1 MKRILLLSCLIL
13 AALSNASAY
22 VTVTVKDSI
31 STNTTWT
38 CDKQYLL
45 EGYVYVTAGATLTI
59 NPGTIIRGDKDT
71 KGALIIERGAK
82 IMAMGT
88 LGNPIVFTSNQ
99 EAGSRDYG
107 DWGGVVIC
115 GKAPTNWNAGQG
127 QVEGGPRSFY
137 GGTDA
142 ADNSGE
148 MHYVRIEYGGIAF
161 SPNNEVNA
169 LTLCG
174 VGSGTQIDHIQVSYG
189 GDDGFEFFG
198 GTVNAKH
205 LVSVGMWDDDFDNDN
220 GYSGKLQFLVAVRD
234 PFSADNSGSKAVES
248 DSYLSGTYSGIP
260 VDLAKMTTSIVSN
273 ATLVGPL
280 VAPTSTAF
288 NDQYTAGVHLRRGS
302 SMSILNSV
310 IMGFP
315 CGLLIDESSSSYG
328 STTAN
333 IASNELQFRNN
344 IIAGSPNFTSGST
357 PRVAVYV
364 KDGARSLTPVN
375 TNADSTTGS
384 PFTPFAGPLSFFYNA
399 AFGNRY
405 YSTSSNVRLTNPFNL
420 LNPNP
425 IPTSTSPISYN
436 ISAPHS
442 ASNPFDPADPI
453 NYDTTGGG
461 VNYNVPTVPP
471 QYGTSKAS
479 DPFFTSVNYI
489 GAFAGTTTSATNW
502 MNNWCEFD
510 PNNADYDTICYVA
523 PPPPPTGVTDLTKII
538 PSGINVYPNPTS
550 GNATV
555 AIEVRK
561 TCVAKITV
569 MDVTGKMVKTIANTE
584 VTKGTQTF
592 DFNTSDLASGMYIMS
607 VNMNGKTRAV
617 RFNVVK

>member
-1 MKRILLLSCLIL
+1 MKRMLLLSCLIF
-13 AALSNASAY
+13 AAISNASAY
-22 VTVTVKDSI
+22 VTVTVQDSI
-31 STNTTWT
+31 SANTHWT

-45 EGYVYVTAGATLTI
+45 KGYVYVTAGATLTI
-59 NPGTIIRGDKDT
+59 DPGVIIKGDKDT

-88 LGNPIVFTSNQ
+88 IGNPVVFTSNQ
-99 EAGSRDYG
+99 DAGSRDYG
-107 DWGGVVIC
+107 DWGGVIIC

-137 GGTDA
+137 GGTDP

-161 SPNNEVNA
+161 SPNNEVNS

-174 VGSGTQIDHIQVSYG
+174 VGNGTQIDHIQVSYG

-198 GTVNAKH
+198 GTVNAKY

-220 GYSGKLQFLVAVRD
+220 AYSGKLQFIAAIRD
-234 PFSADNSGSKAVES
+234 PFSADNSGSKAIES
-248 DSYLSGTYSGIP
+248 DSYLAGTYSGIP
-260 VDLAKMTTSIVSN
+260 VDNAKMTTAVVSN

-280 VAPTSTAF
+280 VSPTSTAF
-288 NDQYTAGVHLRRGS
+288 NDQYTAGAHLRRGS

-310 IMGFP
+310 FIGWT
-315 CGLLIDESSSSYG
+315 CGLLIDESSASYG

-344 IIAGSPNFTSGST
+344 IIAGSPNFPSGST
-357 PRVAVYV
+357 PKVVVYV
-364 KDGARSLTPVN
+364 KDGARSLTPTN
-375 TNADSTTGS
+375 TNADSTTGT
-384 PFTPFAGPLSFFYNA
+384 PFTPFVGPLSFFYNA
-399 AFGNRY
+399 AFGNKFY
-405 YSTSSNVRLTNPFNL
+405 ATSSNVRLTNPFNL
-420 LNPNP
+420 TNPNM
-425 IPTSTSPISYN
+425 IPTSTSPVSYN
-436 ISAPHS
+436 ASAPHS
-442 ASNPFDPADPI
+442 TSNPFDPTMPI
-453 NYDTTGGG
+453 NYDTTGGA

-471 QYGTSKAS
+471 NFSTSKAS
-479 DPFFTSVNYI
+479 DAFFTNVNFI

-502 MNNWCEFD
+502 TNGWCEFD
-510 PNNADYDTICYVA
+510 PNNADYDTICYV
-523 PPPPPTGVTDLTKII
+523 PVTPPTTVTDLNNVI
-538 PSGINVYPNPTS
+538 PSGINVYPNPVN

-555 AIEVRK
+555 AVDVRNNC
-561 TCVAKITV
+561 TINVAIMDITGRV
-569 MDVTGKMVKTIANTE
+569 VKQVANTQ

-592 DFNTSDLASGMYIMS
+592 EFNTNDLAAGVYMMS
-607 VNMNGKTRAV
+607 VHMNNRTRAV